1 MWEITISC
9 GYQDIVY
16 LLEMENTLNRVYGK
30 DVMTIITMDEDIICN
45 IAVIKNSLIDD
56 VKKIIIETMIKCL
69 KSNFFSDNLKLNNND
84 ISLNSFMVSSL
95 VMIEL
100 LEEVEYVY
108 NNFEIKNHINF
119 KSFIYFKLT
128 DFIDKWQY
136 ICDYINNLILD
147 NNEEVIYLE
156 FLKFISCLQK
166 PKYDVLYLEH
176 SNKNLLLYDCNHKKL
191 KKIEITDE
199 VGVIANLIMLSPKKI
214 IINCHEKLTDKVSQL
229 INYIFDD
236 KLCFLL

>member
-1 MWEITISC
+1 MNAPS
-9 GYQDIVY
+9 G
-16 LLEMENTLNRVYGK
+16 
-30 DVMTIITMDEDIICN
+30 
-45 IAVIKNSLIDD
+45 A
-56 VKKIIIETMIKCL
+56 
-69 KSNFFSDNLKLNNND
+69 
-84 ISLNSFMVSSL
+84 
-95 VMIEL
+95 
-100 LEEVEYVY
+100 
-108 NNFEIKNHINF
+108 
-119 KSFIYFKLT
+119 FIYFKLT

-147 NNEEVIYLE
+147 NDEELIYLE
-156 FLKFISCLQK
+156 FLKFISCFQK

-176 SNKNLLLYDCNHKKL
+176 NNKNLLLYDCNHKKL

-214 IINCHEKLTDKVSQL
+214 IISCQEKLTDKVSQL